1 MQALSIKR
9 FNLIPL
15 VAVLILGVVIGT
27 GVGAG
32 INSFDNSGTTAGQD
46 QFITR
51 QSDVYA
57 DIIRHTGGPMVI
69 TTGSLSDVAPAEQ
82 TQVSAHPPGAFDY

>member
-15 VAVLILGVVIGT
+15 AATLILGVGIGA
-27 GVGAG
+27 GVGASIG
-32 INSFDNSGTTAGQD
+32 SFDNSGTAAGQG

-51 QSDVYA
+51 QSNVYA
-57 DIIRHTGGPMVI
+57 DIIRHTGGPMVM
-69 TTGSLSDVAPAEQ
+69 TTGSTSDVAPAEHI
-82 TQVSAHPPGAFDY
+82 QVTAHPPGAFDY